1 MNRAGFVPAAFCAA
15 GLVALTFAVYAPVLN
30 GGFVW
35 DDALLIRQN
44 PLVTGEGRWISIW
57 FQTDFPISTIA
68 MAWLHSLWGEHAAG
82 YHVVNVSLHALNAL
96 LVWRVLTALGARAA
110 GVAAALFAV
119 HPLAVASAAWI
130 SELKNTLALAFALLS
145 ALLFLKSDAAREAS
159 AAAPGDDARPG
170 DRHRARRLYA
180 ASVLAFV
187 FALASKTAVATLPVV
202 LLLCVVWRRGRLTR
216 ADLGRAAPFFVLA
229 LVFGLVTLKLQTLR
243 ILATE
248 PVQTLDLPARLAAAG
263 RALWFYLGKTVLP
276 LNLMAVYPQWTV
288 QARSLGAWLPLMSW
302 CALLAV
308 CAGMRRPWARAALL
322 GLGGFTALLL
332 PVLGVVDMYFL
343 AVSRVSDHFAYPA
356 LVCAVALGA
365 AALRAAL
372 PGRLFAFVSALV
384 LGALAASSFQRAR
397 VFASDETLW
406 ADTLAKNPGAWLA
419 HNNLGCIRAEQNR
432 LAEAARHFETSLS
445 LNPRNSKA
453 RINLARVRLMQG
465 DASGAESLLKQ
476 AVESRPND
484 PEAHAAYGRL
494 LLANRRPAEAEAHLR
509 RALALRADMG
519 TRLDLAR
526 ACHALGRVEEAIAL
540 YREALR
546 REPDQLEALNNLAWL
561 LATASEADLRRGE
574 EALQLARRACALT
587 SQTNAQMLGVL
598 AAALAETGRF
608 SDAAE
613 TARKARDLAQ
623 AGGDAR
629 LAALAEELHRR
640 FALGQ
645 PFRQPARPVSP
656 PDGRARE

>member
-1 MNRAGFVPAAFCAA
+1 
-15 GLVALTFAVYAPVLN
+15 
-30 GGFVW
+30 
-35 DDALLIRQN
+35 
-44 PLVTGEGRWISIW
+44 
-57 FQTDFPISTIA
+57 
-68 MAWLHSLWGEHAAG
+68 
-82 YHVVNVSLHALNAL
+82 
-96 LVWRVLTALGARAA
+96 
-110 GVAAALFAV
+110 
-119 HPLAVASAAWI
+119 
-130 SELKNTLALAFALLS
+130 
-145 ALLFLKSDAAREAS
+145 
-159 AAAPGDDARPG
+159 
-170 DRHRARRLYA
+170 
-180 ASVLAFV
+180 
-187 FALASKTAVATLPVV
+187 
-202 LLLCVVWRRGRLTR
+202 
-216 ADLGRAAPFFVLA
+216 
-229 LVFGLVTLKLQTLR
+229 
-243 ILATE
+243 
-248 PVQTLDLPARLAAAG
+248 
-263 RALWFYLGKTVLP
+263 
-276 LNLMAVYPQWTV
+276 
-288 QARSLGAWLPLMSW
+288 
-302 CALLAV
+302 
-308 CAGMRRPWARAALL
+308 
-322 GLGGFTALLL
+322 
-332 PVLGVVDMYFL
+332 
-343 AVSRVSDHFAYPA
+343 
-356 LVCAVALGA
+356 
-365 AALRAAL
+365 
-372 PGRLFAFVSALV
+372 VSALV